1 MDCRSRDRLRGGD
14 SEAEWSMKVFG
25 HGDFDF
31 DFFAATLRYRGWR
44 VQQSPENCK
53 ESIRHGFEELCDE
66 TSRGPY

>member
-1 MDCRSRDRLRGGD
+1 
-14 SEAEWSMKVFG
+14 MKVFG